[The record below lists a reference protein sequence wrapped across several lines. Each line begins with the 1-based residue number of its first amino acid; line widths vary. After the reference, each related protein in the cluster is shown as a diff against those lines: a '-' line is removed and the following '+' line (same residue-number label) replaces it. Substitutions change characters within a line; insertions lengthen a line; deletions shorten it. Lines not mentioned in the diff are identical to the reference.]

1 MIHVLILEFLC
12 LGHLAMDFVRDNNIT
27 YMQTP
32 AESPDL
38 NPIEMLLNELKTNL
52 RREVKP
58 KNKDELVSGI
68 QAFWKTVTVEKCTK
82 YIGHLT
88 KVLPD
93 IVKRDGRASGH

>member
-1 MIHVLILEFLC
+1 
-12 LGHLAMDFVRDNNIT
+12 MDFLKDNNVN
-27 YMQTP
+27 YWATP

-38 NPIEMLLNELKTNL
+38 NPIEMLWHELKSHL

-58 KNKDELVSGI
+58 KNKEELVSGI
-68 QAFWKTVTVEKCTK
+68 QNFWKTVTVEKCRK

-93 IVKRDGRASGH
+93 IVKRDGKASGH